1 MLDTGFRRH
10 DWVVSTLLRP
20 NMHEP
25 AARPSSRRRCRPTRA
40 ATWASCASSR
50 ACRKSVSPYYALN
63 ITDRR
68 IPLTSVVE
76 TTHVVDPEHVAEPP
90 HLRAALR
97 PARTRRTSSAT
108 SAEITREYLGHV
120 ATMFEDFSPDDVI
133 ASQVARARIAE
144 PVHRVGVSPR
154 LPDLIPAPGL
164 VMASSAHVY
173 PDIVH
178 GQAILG
184 VAERVAEELRRQVS
198 HPTHQTTQR
207 SAA

>member
-1 MLDTGFRRH
+1 
-10 DWVVSTLLRP
+10 
-20 NMHEP
+20 
-25 AARPSSRRRCRPTRA
+25 
-40 ATWASCASSR
+40 
-50 ACRKSVSPYYALN
+50 
-63 ITDRR
+63 
-68 IPLTSVVE
+68 
-76 TTHVVDPEHVAEPP
+76 
-90 HLRAALR
+90 
-97 PARTRRTSSAT
+97 
-108 SAEITREYLGHV
+108 
-120 ATMFEDFSPDDVI
+120 MFDGFSPDDDVI
-133 ASQVARARIAE
+133 ASQVARATIAE

-184 VAERVAEELRRQVS
+184 VAERVATELRRQVS